1 MQQIFFARSEMKRVI
16 LLSLTAIFILSVSLP
31 AQDNNCS
38 ESYIKAMTA
47 NSIPERYK
55 LLKAWVASC
64 TGQGTQYENFA
75 YAELATLPVAE
86 RSAQETV
93 DFGEKALSIGGLDDT
108 TKYKVL
114 ISVASGYIV
123 LGQNLQKA
131 KNYASEATQ
140 IATTNKNKGDD
151 AGDPAQW
158 NQMIGAGHYV
168 QGQALE
174 KEKNLKGAVTA
185 YINSYNIL
193 KNKQI
198 LTALAK
204 IGQELYNGKQYADA
218 EKALKLV
225 SSILQ
230 DFGTTALYA
239 KALHRNN
246 KKKEAL
252 TYYKQAYTK
261 QKNGEIA
268 YNIGLILANDAQKNT
283 ALTDEA
289 IQYLLE
295 ASFLSAANSKQA
307 MSLAE
312 QLYFNNKDKTYNEKV
327 KQLGD
332 KSQELEST
340 TKAFNDKFGEK
351 DEEDLTETEK
361 TEMDSLL
368 KKIEGLQAEIGQLQ
382 QETTTALEKFQQLV
396 NLTKQRLGIN

>member
-64 TGQGTQYENFA
+64 TGKGTQYENFA

-174 KEKNLKGAVTA
+174 KERNLKGAVTA

-204 IGQELYNGKQYADA
+204 IGQELY
-218 EKALKLV
+218 
-225 SSILQ
+225 
-230 DFGTTALYA
+230 FGTTALYA

-246 KKKEAL
+246 KKNAEI

-261 QKNGEIA
+261 HKNGEIA

-289 IQYLLE
+289 IKYLLE

-340 TKAFNDKFGEK
+340 TKAFSDKFGEK
-351 DEEDLTETEK
+351 DEEDLTEAEK
-361 TEMDSLL
+361 TEMDSML
-368 KKIEGLQAEIGQLQ
+368 KKIEDLQAEIGKLQ

-396 NLTKQRLGIN
+396 DLTKQRLGIN